1 MHRLL
6 LQLVVFLLP
15 LAQIGRGHRPFHSH
29 ETHLQRWGADGPA
42 LDHEH
47 VAGGDLLQVLVVLGV
62 QVDDICKPILL
73 GCKLRFEDLC
83 TSTKSKSLEAPY
95 LFLDIDSSECAFF
108 QNLFCVCVFS
118 DKQKH

>member
-47 VAGGDLLQVLVVLGV
+47 VAGGDLLQVLVVLGI
-62 QVDDICKPILL
+62 QVNDIRKPILL
-73 GCKLRFEDLC
+73 GRELRFEDLS
-83 TSTKSKSLEAPY
+83 TSTNQKCWRPSTY
-95 LFLDIDSSECAFF
+95 FLTSTF
-108 QNLFCVCVFS
+108 
-118 DKQKH
+118 